1 MTFTTCDLFDA
12 DESLQSVSLQMEN
25 FGAHPKFSGLVRT
38 VRCYRDN
45 GLVKSLLN
53 SPGNGFVLVVDGAG
67 SLESALMGDMI
78 AAAAVANG
86 WAGVVING
94 AIRDRVALAETQLG
108 IKALGS
114 NPRKS
119 AKDSVG
125 AVDIVVEFGGVIFA
139 PGATLHSDEDG
150 ILVQNL

>member
-12 DESLQSVSLQMEN
+12 DESLQSVSLQMAN
-25 FGAHPKFSGLVRT
+25 FGAHPKFSGPIRT

-53 SPGNGFVLVVDGAG
+53 SPGAGFVLVVDGAG

-78 AAAAVANG
+78 AAAAVTNG

-94 AIRDRVALAETQLG
+94 VIRDRVALAQTNLG

-125 AVDIVVEFGGVIFA
+125 AVDIALDFGGVTFT
-139 PGATLHSDEDG
+139 PGATLYSDEDG
-150 ILVQNL
+150 ILVQRS